1 MSKGARDPVYYI
13 GRPLTLSVDVESDTL
28 PIVGRHMDRY
38 LSRYGI
44 DTRPLCRWTRP
55 VRRKIR
61 CRPLHETVPQEK
73 ANMTKLTSERSHLKI
88 SLTELEREIKLHRE
102 VMLSRI
108 HFNAQSMLKSIVGK

>member
-1 MSKGARDPVYYI
+1 MNGQIFGFHPVSKGARDLVYYT
-13 GRPLTLSVDVESDTL
+13 GRPPKLSVDVEIDTL

-73 ANMTKLTSERSHLKI
+73 ANTKLTSERSHLKI
-88 SLTELEREIKLHRE
+88 SLTELEREIK
-102 VMLSRI
+102 
-108 HFNAQSMLKSIVGK
+108 